1 MSLNYAEINTLIKEI
16 PFTNSLITKIIQPD
30 YKSLILEIYNKINN
44 KKFKIL
50 ISLNPNT
57 TRLHITKKNFK
68 KNALKLRFSDFL
80 KSKIQNGKIIKAF
93 QMKNERIISLEI
105 LKKDIIIL
113 FIKLWPSS
121 PNIIAT
127 NSNFKILD
135 AYYRRPKIKETT
147 GEFFLKA
154 KEIHESNKMTDKKI
168 MDLKEEYNNTSYTS
182 YSEFLE
188 NYYESLDA
196 QIKKN
201 NIKELL
207 IEKYKKELTVLG
219 KRIDSL
225 KQQIKLIE
233 NIENEKEKGELILL
247 NINKIQ
253 KGIKEI
259 NLLNYKEEKIKIS
272 LNQSLSP
279 KENALQYFKAYKKG
293 KNSFKTIQNQLKD
306 TLDKFNLIQSKI
318 TMLKVENFISEEEYN
333 QEKTA
338 IKEKEKEKEKTPKI
352 GLHFTHCGFEILI
365 GRNAKENDEL
375 LRHCAKG
382 NDYWLHTRD
391 YPGAYV
397 FIKNQKNKTPSLD
410 VLLAAGNLCVFYTKL
425 AKKSGKADLYYTQ
438 VKNLRRV
445 KNKKLGLVIPKT
457 EKNLHIKLDENLIKK
472 LKN

>member
-1 MSLNYAEINTLIKEI
+1 MSLNYVEINTLIKEI
-16 PFTNSLITKIIQPD
+16 PFANSLITEIIQPD
-30 YKSLILEIYNKINN
+30 YKSLILEIYNKIDN

-50 ISLNPNT
+50 ISLNPST
-57 TRLHITKKNFK
+57 TRFHITKKNFK

-80 KSKIQNGKIIKAF
+80 KSKIQNGKILKAF
-93 QMKNERIISLEI
+93 QMKNERIIYLEI
-105 LKKDIIIL
+105 FKKEIIIL

-127 NSNFKILD
+127 NQNFKILD
-135 AYYRRPKIKETT
+135 AYYRRPKAKETT
-147 GEFFLKA
+147 GETFFKA
-154 KEIHESNKMTDKKI
+154 KEIHESNKMSDKKI
-168 MDLKEEYNNTSYTS
+168 MGLKEEYDNTSHKS

-188 NYYESLDA
+188 NYYESLSN

-207 IEKYKKELTVLG
+207 IEKYKKELIALE
-219 KRIDSL
+219 KRIESL

-259 NLLNYKEEKIKIS
+259 TLLNYKKEKIKIS

-293 KNSFKTIQNQLKD
+293 KNSFETIQNQLKD
-306 TLDKFNLIQSKI
+306 NLDKFNLIKSKI
-318 TMLKVENFISEEEYN
+318 NMLKIENFIPKEEYN
-333 QEKTA
+333 QEETA
-338 IKEKEKEKEKTPKI
+338 IKKKEKTPKT
-352 GLHFTHCGFEILI
+352 GLHFTSCGFEILI

-375 LRHCAKG
+375 LRRCVKG

-397 FIKNQKNKTPSLD
+397 FIRNQKNKTPCLD
-410 VLLAAGNLCVFYTKL
+410 VLLAAGNLCVNYTKL

-445 KNKKLGLVIPKT
+445 KNGKLGLVIPKA

-472 LKN
+472 IKNQT

>member
-1 MSLNYAEINTLIKEI
+1 MSLNYVEINTLIKEI
-16 PFTNSLITKIIQPD
+16 PFTNSLIKEIIQPD
-30 YKSLILEIYNKINN
+30 YKSLILEIYNKIDN

-50 ISLNPNT
+50 ISLNPST
-57 TRLHITKKNFK
+57 TRFHITRKNFK

-80 KSKIQNGKIIKAF
+80 KSKIQNGKILKAF
-93 QMKNERIISLEI
+93 QMKNERIIYLEI
-105 LKKDIIIL
+105 FKKEIIIL

-127 NSNFKILD
+127 NQNFKILD
-135 AYYRRPKIKETT
+135 AYYRRPKAKETT
-147 GEFFLKA
+147 GETFLKA
-154 KEIHESNKMTDKKI
+154 KEIHESNTMPDKKI
-168 MDLKEEYNNTSYTS
+168 MGLKEEYDNTSHKS

-188 NYYESLDA
+188 NYYESLSN

-207 IEKYKKELTVLG
+207 IEKYKKELIALE
-219 KRIDSL
+219 KRIESL

-259 NLLNYKEEKIKIS
+259 TLLNYKEEKIKIS

-293 KNSFKTIQNQLKD
+293 KNSFETIQNQLKD
-306 TLDKFNLIQSKI
+306 NLDKFNLIKSKI
-318 TMLKVENFISEEEYN
+318 NMLKIENFISKEEYN
-333 QEKTA
+333 QEETA
-338 IKEKEKEKEKTPKI
+338 IKKKEKTPKI
-352 GLHFTHCGFEILI
+352 GLHFTSCGFEILI

-375 LRHCAKG
+375 LRRCVKG

-397 FIKNQKNKTPSLD
+397 FIRNQKNKTPCLD

-445 KNKKLGLVIPKT
+445 KNGKLGLVIPKA

-472 LKN
+472 IKNQT

>member
-30 YKSLILEIYNKINN
+30 YKNLILELYNKIDN

-50 ISLNPNT
+50 ISLNPST
-57 TRLHITKKNFK
+57 TRFHITKKKFK
-68 KNALKLRFSDFL
+68 KISLKLRFSDFL
-80 KSKIQNGKIIKAF
+80 KSKINNGKIIKAF

-105 LKKDIIIL
+105 FKKEIIIL

-147 GEFFLKA
+147 GEIFLKA
-154 KEIHESNKMTDKKI
+154 KEIHESNKTTDKKI
-168 MDLKEEYNNTSYTS
+168 MGLKEEYNNASYTS

-188 NYYESLDA
+188 NYYESLND
-196 QIKKN
+196 QIKKTN
-201 NIKELL
+201 TKELL
-207 IEKYKKELTVLG
+207 IEKYKKELIVLE
-219 KRIDSL
+219 KRINSL

-233 NIENEKEKGELILL
+233 NIEKEKEKGELILL

-259 NLLNYKEEKIKIS
+259 SLLNYKEEKIKIS

-279 KENALQYFKAYKKG
+279 KENAMQYFKAYKKG

-306 TLDKFNLIQSKI
+306 NLDKFNLIQSKI
-318 TMLKVENFISEEEYN
+318 TMLKVGNFIPEEEYN

-338 IKEKEKEKEKTPKI
+338 IKEKEKAPKI
-352 GLHFTHCGFEILI
+352 GSHFTHCGFEILV

-375 LRHCAKG
+375 LRHCVKG

-391 YPGAYV
+391 CPGAYV

-425 AKKSGKADLYYTQ
+425 AKKSEKADLYYTQ
-438 VKNLRRV
+438 VKNLKRV
-445 KNKKLGLVIPKT
+445 KSKKLGLVIPKA

-472 LKN
+472 LKNQI

>member
-1 MSLNYAEINTLIKEI
+1 MSLNYTEINTLIKEI

-30 YKSLILEIYNKINN
+30 YKSLVLEIYNKIDN

-50 ISLNPNT
+50 ICLNPNT
-57 TRLHITKKNFK
+57 TRFHITKKNFK

-105 LKKDIIIL
+105 LQKDMIIL

-147 GEFFLKA
+147 GEIFLKA
-154 KEIHESNKMTDKKI
+154 KEIHESNKMSDKKI
-168 MDLKEEYNNTSYTS
+168 MELKEEYNNTSYTS

-188 NYYESLDA
+188 NYYESLND
-196 QIKKN
+196 QIKKT

-207 IEKYKKELTVLG
+207 IEKYKKELIVLE

-225 KQQIKLIE
+225 KQQIKLLE

-293 KNSFKTIQNQLKD
+293 KNSFETIQNQLKD
-306 TLDKFNLIQSKI
+306 NLDKFNLIQSKI
-318 TMLKVENFISEEEYN
+318 TMLKVENLIPEEEYN

-338 IKEKEKEKEKTPKI
+338 IKEKEKTPKI
-352 GLHFTHCGFEILI
+352 GLHFTYCGFEILI

-375 LRHCAKG
+375 LRHCVKG

-410 VLLAAGNLCVFYTKL
+410 VLLGAGNLCVFYTKL

-445 KNKKLGLVIPKT
+445 KNKKLGLVIPKA

-472 LKN
+472 IKNQT

>member
-1 MSLNYAEINTLIKEI
+1 MSLNYVEINTLIKEI
-16 PFTNSLITKIIQPD
+16 PFTNSLIKKIIQPD
-30 YKSLILEIYNKINN
+30 YKSLILEIYNKIDN

-57 TRLHITKKNFK
+57 TRFHITKKNFK

-80 KSKIQNGKIIKAF
+80 KSKIQNGKILKAF

-105 LKKDIIIL
+105 LKKEIIIL

-127 NSNFKILD
+127 NSNLKILD
-135 AYYRRPKIKETT
+135 AYYRRPKIKETS
-147 GEFFLKA
+147 GEIFLKA
-154 KEIHESNKMTDKKI
+154 KEIQESNKMSDKKI
-168 MDLKEEYNNTSYTS
+168 MGLKEEYNNATYTS

-188 NYYESLDA
+188 NYYESLSN

-219 KRIDSL
+219 KRIESL

-259 NLLNYKEEKIKIS
+259 TLLNYKEEKIKIS

-306 TLDKFNLIQSKI
+306 NLDKFDLIQSKI
-318 TMLKVENFISEEEYN
+318 TMLKIENFIPKEEYN
-333 QEKTA
+333 QEETA
-338 IKEKEKEKEKTPKI
+338 IKKKEKTPKI
-352 GLHFTHCGFEILI
+352 GLHFTFCEFEII
-365 GRNAKENDEL
+365 VGRSAKENDEL
-375 LRHCAKG
+375 LRHCVRG

-397 FIKNQKNKTPSLD
+397 FIKSQKNKTPCLN

-445 KNKKLGLVIPKT
+445 KNGKLGHVIPKA

-472 LKN
+472 IKNQV

>member
-1 MSLNYAEINTLIKEI
+1 MSLNYVEINTLIKEI
-16 PFTNSLITKIIQPD
+16 PFANSLIKEIIQPD
-30 YKSLILEIYNKINN
+30 YKSLILEIYNKIDN

-50 ISLNPNT
+50 ISLNPST
-57 TRLHITKKNFK
+57 TRFHITRKNFK

-80 KSKIQNGKIIKAF
+80 KSKIQNGKILKAF
-93 QMKNERIISLEI
+93 QMKNERIIYLEI
-105 LKKDIIIL
+105 FKKEIIIL

-127 NSNFKILD
+127 NQNFKILD
-135 AYYRRPKIKETT
+135 AYYRRPKAKETT
-147 GEFFLKA
+147 GETFLKA
-154 KEIHESNKMTDKKI
+154 KEIHESNTMPDKKI
-168 MDLKEEYNNTSYTS
+168 MGLKEEYDNTSHKS

-188 NYYESLDA
+188 NYYESLSN

-201 NIKELL
+201 NIKESL
-207 IEKYKKELTVLG
+207 IEKYKKELIALE
-219 KRIDSL
+219 KRIESL

-259 NLLNYKEEKIKIS
+259 TLLNYKEEKIKIS

-293 KNSFKTIQNQLKD
+293 KNSFETIQNQLKD
-306 TLDKFNLIQSKI
+306 NLDKFNLIKSKI
-318 TMLKVENFISEEEYN
+318 NMLKIENFIPKEEYN
-333 QEKTA
+333 QEETA
-338 IKEKEKEKEKTPKI
+338 IKKKEKTPKI
-352 GLHFTHCGFEILI
+352 GLNFTSCGFEILI

-375 LRHCAKG
+375 LRRCVKG

-397 FIKNQKNKTPSLD
+397 FIRNQKNKTPCLD
-410 VLLAAGNLCVFYTKL
+410 VLLAAGNLCINYTKL

-445 KNKKLGLVIPKT
+445 KNGKLGLVIPKA

-472 LKN
+472 IKNQT

>member
-1 MSLNYAEINTLIKEI
+1 MSLNYVEINTLIKEI
-16 PFTNSLITKIIQPD
+16 PFENSLIKKIIQPD
-30 YKSLILEIYNKINN
+30 YKSLILEIYNKIDN

-57 TRLHITKKNFK
+57 TRFHITKKNFK
-68 KNALKLRFSDFL
+68 RNALKLRFSDFL
-80 KSKIQNGKIIKAF
+80 KSKIQNGKILKAF

-105 LKKDIIIL
+105 LKKEIIIL

-135 AYYRRPKIKETT
+135 AYYRRPKIKETS
-147 GEFFLKA
+147 GEIFLKA
-154 KEIHESNKMTDKKI
+154 KEIHESNKISDKKI
-168 MDLKEEYNNTSYTS
+168 MNLKEEYSNANFTS

-188 NYYESLDA
+188 NYYESLNN
-196 QIKKN
+196 QIKKT
-201 NIKELL
+201 NIKESL
-207 IEKYKKELTVLG
+207 IEKYKKELIVLE
-219 KRIDSL
+219 KRIESL
-225 KQQIKLIE
+225 KKQIKLIE

-259 NLLNYKEEKIKIS
+259 HLLNYKEEKIKIS

-293 KNSFKTIQNQLKD
+293 KNSFKTIQNQLQD
-306 TLDKFNLIQSKI
+306 NLDKFNFIQSKI
-318 TMLKVENFISEEEYN
+318 TMLNENLIPKEEYN
-333 QEKTA
+333 QEVNT
-338 IKEKEKEKEKTPKI
+338 IKKKEKTLKI
-352 GLHFTHCGFEILI
+352 GLHFTSCGFEIII
-365 GRNAKENDEL
+365 GKNAKENDEL
-375 LRHCAKG
+375 LRHYVKG

-397 FIKNQKNKTPSLD
+397 FIKSQKNKTPCLD

-445 KNKKLGLVIPKT
+445 KNGKLGLVIPKA
-457 EKNLHIKLDENLIKK
+457 EKNLHIKLDETLVKK
-472 LKN
+472 LKNQT

>member
-1 MSLNYAEINTLIKEI
+1 MSLNYVEINTLIKEI
-16 PFTNSLITKIIQPD
+16 PFTNSLIKKIIQPD
-30 YKSLILEIYNKINN
+30 YKSLILEIYNKIEN
-44 KKFKIL
+44 KKLKIL
-50 ISLNPNT
+50 ISLNPST
-57 TRLHITKKNFK
+57 TRFHITKKKFK
-68 KNALKLRFSDFL
+68 KNTLKLRFSEFL

-127 NSNFKILD
+127 NQNFKILD
-135 AYYRRPKIKETT
+135 AYYRNYESLSNQIKET
-147 GEFFLKA
+147 
-154 KEIHESNKMTDKKI
+154 
-168 MDLKEEYNNTSYTS
+168 
-182 YSEFLE
+182 
-188 NYYESLDA
+188 
-196 QIKKN
+196 

-207 IEKYKKELTVLG
+207 IEKYKKELIVLE
-219 KRIDSL
+219 KRIESL

-233 NIENEKEKGELILL
+233 NIENEREKGELILL

-253 KGIKEI
+253 KGLKEI
-259 NLLNYKEEKIKIS
+259 DLLNYKEEKIKIS

-293 KNSFKTIQNQLKD
+293 KSSFNTIQNQLKD
-306 TLDKFNLIQSKI
+306 NLDKFNLIQSKI
-318 TMLKVENFISEEEYN
+318 TMLKVENFIPKEEYN
-333 QEKTA
+333 QEETA
-338 IKEKEKEKEKTPKI
+338 IKKKEKTSKI
-352 GLHFTHCGFEILI
+352 GLHFTSYGFEIII

-375 LRHCAKG
+375 LRHCVKG

-397 FIKNQKNKTPSLD
+397 FIKSQKNKTPCLD

-445 KNKKLGLVIPKT
+445 KNGKLGLVIPKA

-472 LKN
+472 IKNQT

>member
-1 MSLNYAEINTLIKEI
+1 MSLNYVEINTLIKEI
-16 PFTNSLITKIIQPD
+16 PFENSLIKKIIQPD
-30 YKSLILEIYNKINN
+30 YKSLILEIYNKIDN

-57 TRLHITKKNFK
+57 TRFHITKKNFK
-68 KNALKLRFSDFL
+68 RNALKLRFSDFL
-80 KSKIQNGKIIKAF
+80 KSKIQNGKILKAF

-105 LKKDIIIL
+105 LKKEIIIL

-135 AYYRRPKIKETT
+135 AYYRRPKIKETS
-147 GEFFLKA
+147 GEIFLKA
-154 KEIHESNKMTDKKI
+154 KEIHESNKISDKKI
-168 MDLKEEYNNTSYTS
+168 MNLKEEYSNANFTS

-188 NYYESLDA
+188 NYYESLNN
-196 QIKKN
+196 QIKKT

-207 IEKYKKELTVLG
+207 IEKYKKELIFLE
-219 KRIDSL
+219 KRIESL
-225 KQQIKLIE
+225 KKQIKLIE

-259 NLLNYKEEKIKIS
+259 HLLNYKEEKIKIS

-293 KNSFKTIQNQLKD
+293 KNSFKTIQNQLQD
-306 TLDKFNLIQSKI
+306 NLDKFNFIQSKI
-318 TMLKVENFISEEEYN
+318 MMLNENLIPKEEYN
-333 QEKTA
+333 QEVNT
-338 IKEKEKEKEKTPKI
+338 IKKKEKTLKI
-352 GLHFTHCGFEILI
+352 GLHFTSCGFEIII
-365 GRNAKENDEL
+365 GKNAKENDEL
-375 LRHCAKG
+375 LRHYVKG

-397 FIKNQKNKTPSLD
+397 FIKSQKNKTPCLD

-445 KNKKLGLVIPKT
+445 KNGKLGLVIPKA
-457 EKNLHIKLDENLIKK
+457 EKNLHIKLDETLVKK
-472 LKN
+472 LKNQT

>member
-1 MSLNYAEINTLIKEI
+1 MSLNYIEINTLIKEI

-30 YKSLILEIYNKINN
+30 YKSLILEIYNKIDN

-57 TRLHITKKNFK
+57 TRFHITKKNFK
-68 KNALKLRFSDFL
+68 KNGLKLRFSDFL

-105 LKKDIIIL
+105 LKKEIIIL

-135 AYYRRPKIKETT
+135 AYYRRPKIKEKT
-147 GEFFLKA
+147 GEIFLKA
-154 KEIHESNKMTDKKI
+154 KEINESNKMSDKKI
-168 MDLKEEYNNTSYTS
+168 MGLKEEYNNNNYTS

-188 NYYESLDA
+188 NYYESLND
-196 QIKKN
+196 QIKKTN
-201 NIKELL
+201 GKELL
-207 IEKYKKELTVLG
+207 IEKYQKELIALE

-233 NIENEKEKGELILL
+233 NIESEKEKGELILL

-306 TLDKFNLIQSKI
+306 NLDKFNLIQSKI
-318 TMLKVENFISEEEYN
+318 TMLKVENFIPEEEYN

-338 IKEKEKEKEKTPKI
+338 IKEKEKTPKI

-365 GRNAKENDEL
+365 GRSAKENDEL
-375 LRHCAKG
+375 LRHCVKG

-445 KNKKLGLVIPKT
+445 KNKKLGLVIPKA

-472 LKN
+472 LKNQT

>member
-1 MSLNYAEINTLIKEI
+1 MSLNYVEINTLIKEI
-16 PFTNSLITKIIQPD
+16 PLTNSLIKKIIQPD
-30 YKSLILEIYNKINN
+30 YKNLILEIYNKID
-44 KKFKIL
+44 KKKIKIL
-50 ISLNPNT
+50 ISLNPST

-68 KNALKLRFSDFL
+68 NNALKLRFSDFL

-105 LKKDIIIL
+105 LKKEIIIL

-127 NSNFKILD
+127 TPNFKILD
-135 AYYRRPKIKETT
+135 VYYRRPKIKETT
-147 GEFFLKA
+147 GEIFLKA
-154 KEIHESNKMTDKKI
+154 KEIHESNKISDKKI
-168 MDLKEEYNNTSYTS
+168 MGLKEEYNNASYTS

-188 NYYESLDA
+188 NYYESLSN
-196 QIKKN
+196 QIKKT

-207 IEKYKKELTVLG
+207 IQKYEKELIVLE
-219 KRIDSL
+219 KRIESL
-225 KQQIKLIE
+225 KKQIKLIA

-259 NLLNYKEEKIKIS
+259 TLLNYKEEKIKIS
-272 LNQSLSP
+272 LNQALSL
-279 KENALQYFKAYKKG
+279 KENALQYFKIYKKN

-306 TLDKFNLIQSKI
+306 NLDKFNLIQSKI
-318 TMLKVENFISEEEYN
+318 TMLKIENFIPKEEYH
-333 QEKTA
+333 QEETA
-338 IKEKEKEKEKTPKI
+338 IKKKEKTPQI
-352 GLHFTHCGFEILI
+352 GLRVTCRGFEIII

-375 LRHCAKG
+375 LRHYVKG

-397 FIKNQKNKTPSLD
+397 FIKGQKNKTPCLD

-445 KNKKLGLVIPKT
+445 KNGKLGLVIPKA
-457 EKNLHIKLDENLIKK
+457 EKNLHIKLDETLIKK
-472 LKN
+472 LKNQN

>member
-1 MSLNYAEINTLIKEI
+1 MSLNYVEINTLIKEI
-16 PFTNSLITKIIQPD
+16 PFTNSLIKKIIQPD
-30 YKSLILEIYNKINN
+30 YKSLILEIYNKIEN
-44 KKFKIL
+44 KKLKIL
-50 ISLNPNT
+50 ISLNPST
-57 TRLHITKKNFK
+57 TRFHITKKNFK
-68 KNALKLRFSDFL
+68 KNTLKLRFSEFL

-127 NSNFKILD
+127 NQNFKILD

-147 GEFFLKA
+147 GEIFLKA
-154 KEIHESNKMTDKKI
+154 KEIHESNKMSDKKI
-168 MDLKEEYNNTSYTS
+168 MGLKEEYNNASHTS

-188 NYYESLDA
+188 NYYESLSN
-196 QIKKN
+196 QIKET

-207 IEKYKKELTVLG
+207 IEKYKKELIVLE
-219 KRIDSL
+219 KRIESL

-233 NIENEKEKGELILL
+233 NIENEREKGELILL

-253 KGIKEI
+253 KGLKEI
-259 NLLNYKEEKIKIS
+259 DLLNYKEEKIKIS

-293 KNSFKTIQNQLKD
+293 KSSFNTIQNQLKD
-306 TLDKFNLIQSKI
+306 NLDKFNLIQSKI
-318 TMLKVENFISEEEYN
+318 TMLKVENFIPKEEYN
-333 QEKTA
+333 QEETA
-338 IKEKEKEKEKTPKI
+338 IKKKEKTSKI
-352 GLHFTHCGFEILI
+352 GLHFTSYGFEIII

-375 LRHCAKG
+375 LRHCVKG

-397 FIKNQKNKTPSLD
+397 FIKSQKNKTPCLD

-445 KNKKLGLVIPKT
+445 KNGKLGLVIPKA

-472 LKN
+472 IKNKT

>member
-1 MSLNYAEINTLIKEI
+1 MSLNYDEINTLIKEI
-16 PFTNSLITKIIQPD
+16 PLENSFIKKIIQPD
-30 YKSLILEIYNKINN
+30 YKSLVLEIYNKIEN
-44 KKFKIL
+44 KTFKIL
-50 ISLNPNT
+50 ISLNPST
-57 TRLHITKKNFK
+57 TRFHITKKKFK

-80 KSKIQNGKIIKAF
+80 KSKIQNGKIQKAF
-93 QMKNERIISLEI
+93 QMKNERIIYLEI

-113 FIKLWPSS
+113 FVKLWPSS

-127 NSNFKILD
+127 NPNFKILD
-135 AYYRRPKIKETT
+135 VYYRRPKIKETT
-147 GEFFLKA
+147 GEIFLKA
-154 KEIHESNKMTDKKI
+154 KEIHESNKMSDKKI
-168 MDLKEEYNNTSYTS
+168 MYLKEEYNNAQYTS

-188 NYYESLDA
+188 NYYESLSNK
-196 QIKKN
+196 IKAIN
-201 NIKELL
+201 TKELF
-207 IEKYKKELTVLG
+207 IEKYKKELIVLE
-219 KRIDSL
+219 KRIESFE
-225 KQQIKLIE
+225 KQIKLIE

-259 NLLNYKEEKIKIS
+259 TLLNYNEEKIKIP
-272 LNQSLSP
+272 LNPSLSP

-293 KNSFKTIQNQLKD
+293 KNSFKTIKNQLKD
-306 TLDKFNLIQSKI
+306 SLDKFNLVQSKI
-318 TMLKVENFISEEEYN
+318 AMLKIENFIPKEEYN
-333 QEKTA
+333 QEETV
-338 IKEKEKEKEKTPKI
+338 IKKKEKTPKI
-352 GLHFTHCGFEILI
+352 GLHFAYCGFDILI
-365 GRNAKENDEL
+365 GRSAKENDEL

-397 FIKNQKNKTPSLD
+397 FIKKQKNKTPPLD

-445 KNKKLGLVIPKT
+445 KNGKLGLVIPKA

>member
-1 MSLNYAEINTLIKEI
+1 MSLNYVEINTLIKEI
-16 PFTNSLITKIIQPD
+16 PFANSLIKEIIQPD
-30 YKSLILEIYNKINN
+30 YKSLILEIYNKIDN

-50 ISLNPNT
+50 ISLSPST
-57 TRLHITKKNFK
+57 TRFHITRKNFK

-80 KSKIQNGKIIKAF
+80 KSKIQNGKILKAF
-93 QMKNERIISLEI
+93 QMKNERIIYLEI
-105 LKKDIIIL
+105 FKKDIIIL

-127 NSNFKILD
+127 NQNFKILD
-135 AYYRRPKIKETT
+135 AYYRRPKAKETT
-147 GEFFLKA
+147 GETFLKA
-154 KEIHESNKMTDKKI
+154 KEIHESNTMPDKKI
-168 MDLKEEYNNTSYTS
+168 MGLKEEYDNTSHKS

-188 NYYESLDA
+188 NYYESLSN

-207 IEKYKKELTVLG
+207 IEKYKKELIALE
-219 KRIDSL
+219 KRIESL

-259 NLLNYKEEKIKIS
+259 TLLNYKEEKIKIS

-293 KNSFKTIQNQLKD
+293 KNSFETIQNQLKD
-306 TLDKFNLIQSKI
+306 NLDRFNLIKSKI
-318 TMLKVENFISEEEYN
+318 NMLKIENFIPKEEYN
-333 QEKTA
+333 QEETA
-338 IKEKEKEKEKTPKI
+338 IKKKTQKI
-352 GLHFTHCGFEILI
+352 GLHFTSCGFEILI

-375 LRHCAKG
+375 LRRCVKG

-397 FIKNQKNKTPSLD
+397 FIRNQKNKTPCLD
-410 VLLAAGNLCVFYTKL
+410 VLLAAGNLCVNYTKL

-445 KNKKLGLVIPKT
+445 KNGKLGLVIPKA

-472 LKN
+472 IKNQT

>member
-30 YKSLILEIYNKINN
+30 YKSLILELYNKIDN

-57 TRLHITKKNFK
+57 TRFHITKKSFK
-68 KNALKLRFSDFL
+68 KISLKLRFSDFL
-80 KSKIQNGKIIKAF
+80 KSKIHNGKIIKAF

-105 LKKDIIIL
+105 FKKEIIIL

-147 GEFFLKA
+147 GEVFSKA

-168 MDLKEEYNNTSYTS
+168 MGLKEEYNNTSYTS

-188 NYYESLDA
+188 NYYESLND
-196 QIKKN
+196 QIKKTN
-201 NIKELL
+201 TKELL
-207 IEKYKKELTVLG
+207 IEKYKKELIVLE
-219 KRIDSL
+219 KRINSL

-233 NIENEKEKGELILL
+233 NIEKEKEKGELILL

-259 NLLNYKEEKIKIS
+259 SLLNYKEEIIKIS

-306 TLDKFNLIQSKI
+306 NLDKFNLIQSKI
-318 TMLKVENFISEEEYN
+318 TMLKVENFIPEEEYN

-338 IKEKEKEKEKTPKI
+338 IKEKEKAPKI
-352 GLHFTHCGFEILI
+352 GLHFTHCGFEILV

-375 LRHCAKG
+375 LRHCVKG

-425 AKKSGKADLYYTQ
+425 AKKSEKADLYYTQ

-445 KNKKLGLVIPKT
+445 KSKKLGLVIPKA

-472 LKN
+472 LKNQT

>member
-1 MSLNYAEINTLIKEI
+1 MSLNYVEINTLIKEI
-16 PFTNSLITKIIQPD
+16 PLANSLIKKIIQPD
-30 YKSLILEIYNKINN
+30 YKSLILEIYNKIDN

-57 TRLHITKKNFK
+57 TRFHVTKKKLK
-68 KNALKLRFSDFL
+68 KNTLKLRFSDFL

-93 QMKNERIISLEI
+93 QMKNERIISIEI
-105 LKKDIIIL
+105 LKKEIIIL

-127 NSNFKILD
+127 NSNLKILD
-135 AYYRRPKIKETT
+135 AYYRRPKIKEIT
-147 GEFFLKA
+147 GEIFFKA
-154 KEIHESNKMTDKKI
+154 KEIHENNKMSDKKI
-168 MDLKEEYNNTSYTS
+168 MYLKEEYNNTSYTS

-188 NYYESLDA
+188 NYYESLSN
-196 QIKKN
+196 QIKKT

-207 IEKYKKELTVLG
+207 IEKYKKELIVLE

-306 TLDKFNLIQSKI
+306 NLDKFNLIQSKI
-318 TMLKVENFISEEEYN
+318 NMLKVENFIPEEEYN
-333 QEKTA
+333 QEETA
-338 IKEKEKEKEKTPKI
+338 IKEKEKTPKI
-352 GLHFTHCGFEILI
+352 GLHFASCGFEII
-365 GRNAKENDEL
+365 VGRNAKENDEL
-375 LRHCAKG
+375 LRHCVKG

-397 FIKNQKNKTPSLD
+397 FIKSQKNKTPCLD

-438 VKNLRRV
+438 VKNLRKV
-445 KNKKLGLVIPKT
+445 KNKKLGLVIPKA

-472 LKN
+472 LKNQV